1 MMWKLAKNDSRIQ
14 KNMYQVK
21 MIWQADTH
29 KREKQGPLKKAYLFF
44 LQHCSIIER

>member
-1 MMWKLAKNDSRIQ
+1 MILASKKNVSSKNDLASRS
-14 KNMYQVK
+14 
-21 MIWQADTH
+21 H